1 MFGNNGEKKTYL
13 RNELKKPT
21 HNIIR
26 QVPNTLAQV
35 LCLFLKKR
43 DTDKHDGWNY
53 RGSKEGTGGELGYWR
68 WNWITMC
75 VLLYGSKK
83 HKAQVRKG
91 IRKAQSSL

>member
-35 LCLFLKKR
+35 LCLFLKKQ
-43 DTDKHDGWNY
+43 DTDKHDG
-53 RGSKEGTGGELGYWR
+53 
-68 WNWITMC
+68 
-75 VLLYGSKK
+75 
-83 HKAQVRKG
+83 
-91 IRKAQSSL
+91 